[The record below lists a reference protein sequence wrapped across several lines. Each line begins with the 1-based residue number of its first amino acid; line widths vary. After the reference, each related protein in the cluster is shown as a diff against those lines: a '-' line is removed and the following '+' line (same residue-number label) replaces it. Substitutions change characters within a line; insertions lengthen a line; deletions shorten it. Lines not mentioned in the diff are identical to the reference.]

1 MKIRYGKS
9 TEMDLILL
17 PNCHRGGVIFCKSII
32 YMIDAKFEY
41 GNSTGT
47 TRTIAVLHFRV
58 V

>member
-17 PNCHRGGVIFCKSII
+17 PNCYWGGVIFCKSNIYII
-32 YMIDAKFEY
+32 SIMFGY
-41 GNSTGT
+41 GNSTGGY
-47 TRTIAVLHFRV
+47 RTIAALHFRV